1 MTKDEYRAERSET
14 ASTAKRVP
22 PRRGEQSEAMTNDRA
37 PASHVWAFSSF
48 GLRHFVLLFLLGP
61 LCILADPLRPT
72 LPSEQRTNGK
82 NTLAAVETLKPLT
95 VACAAR
101 IESPL
106 GRAICTA
113 TVVGEDG
120 YVLLKASEVPEL
132 HKTRIKFSDGR
143 TADLREVHR
152 ETRLDLLLAQAIGIT
167 GLRVVSFGAARPL
180 ALGQWLCSVADAGK
194 ETRIGIVSAK
204 FRRIPG
210 TGAALGIRM
219 DEKAAK
225 GGKGVRIVGIASES
239 PAEVAGLQENDV
251 LLTIAGEKVAEF
263 RRVHDIV
270 NKRQPGEIID
280 VRYLRKDKEET
291 CRVRL
296 ASRTKVLQNWEGEDF
311 ANGGISL
318 RSDNFPEVLQH
329 DIPLLPSD
337 MGGPVATLEG
347 KVIGINIARV
357 DRVTTFALPVEAFWT
372 EVQQWMK
379 ADRHPPKAVLAQ

>member
-1 MTKDEYRAERSET
+1 MKPCGKSPCAERT
-14 ASTAKRVP
+14 PKRGRRIVCACMLAIAFSTALH
-22 PRRGEQSEAMTNDRA
+22 ADA
-37 PASHVWAFSSF
+37 P
-48 GLRHFVLLFLLGP
+48 
-61 LCILADPLRPT
+61 RPT
-72 LPSEQRTNGK
+72 LPPEQRTNGK
-82 NTLAAVETLKPLT
+82 HTLHAVEKLKPLT
-95 VACAAR
+95 IACAGR
-101 IESPL
+101 IESLL

-113 TVVGEDG
+113 TIVGEDG
-120 YVLLKASEVPEL
+120 YVLIKASEVPEIA
-132 HKTRIKFSDGR
+132 KTRIKFSDGR

-152 ETRLDLLLAQAIGIT
+152 ETRLDLVLAQAIGIT
-167 GLRVVSFGAARPL
+167 GLRPVSFGSGRSLP
-180 ALGQWLCSVADAGK
+180 LGQWLCSVADADT

-219 DEKAAK
+219 DEKSAK
-225 GGKGVRIVGIASES
+225 EGKGVRIIGIASES
-239 PAEVAGLQENDV
+239 PAEVAGLQEDDV
-251 LLTIAGEKVAEF
+251 LINIAGESVAEF

-280 VRYLRKDKEET
+280 IRYLRKNKEAT

-337 MGGPVATLEG
+337 MGGPIATLEG
-347 KVIGINIARV
+347 KIVGINIARV

-372 EVQQWMK
+372 EAQQWIK
-379 ADRHPPKAVLAQ
+379 ADRHPPKAVLAE

>member
-1 MTKDEYRAERSET
+1 MMNDEF
-14 ASTAKRVP
+14 K
-22 PRRGEQSEAMTNDRA
+22 MTNERPAAPRA
-37 PASHVWAFSSF
+37 WVFSSF
-48 GLRHFVLLFLLGP
+48 GIRPSAFLFLLCP
-61 LCILADPLRPT
+61 LCLLADPPRPT
-72 LPSEQRTNGK
+72 LPLEQRTNGK
-82 NTLAAVETLKPLT
+82 HTLAAVEKLKPLT
-95 VACAAR
+95 IACSAR

-106 GRAICTA
+106 GRTICTA
-113 TVVGEDG
+113 TIVGEDG
-120 YVLLKASEVPEL
+120 YVLIKASEVPEL
-132 HKTRIKFSDGR
+132 HKTRIKFSNGR

-152 ETRLDLLLAQAIGIT
+152 ETRLDLVLAQAVGVT
-167 GLRVVSFGAARPL
+167 GLRAVAFGAARPL

-219 DEKAAK
+219 DEKSAK
-225 GGKGVRIVGIASES
+225 DGKGVRIIGIASES
-239 PAEVAGLQENDV
+239 PAEAAGLQEDDV
-251 LLTIAGEKVAEF
+251 IINIAGEKVAEF

-270 NKRQPGEIID
+270 NKRQPGEVID
-280 VRYLRKDKEET
+280 VRYIRKDKEET

-337 MGGPVATLEG
+337 MGGPSPHSKARSSASTSPEWTASPPLPCPSKPSGPRPSSGSRPTAIRRRRCWRNKVVAPAPG
-347 KVIGINIARV
+347 RGI
-357 DRVTTFALPVEAFWT
+357 
-372 EVQQWMK
+372 
-379 ADRHPPKAVLAQ
+379 

>member
-1 MTKDEYRAERSET
+1 MRLPGRSN
-14 ASTAKRVP
+14 S
-22 PRRGEQSEAMTNDRA
+22 A
-37 PASHVWAFSSF
+37 PAPWSDPVLGSFSQAIGGSKAPGGRKIACALLLTVAFSTSS
-48 GLRHFVLLFLLGP
+48 P
-61 LCILADPLRPT
+61 AEALRPT
-72 LPSEQRTNGK
+72 LPMEQRTNGK
-82 NTLAAVETLKPLT
+82 QTLAAVEKLNPLT
-95 VACAAR
+95 IACTAR

-106 GRAICTA
+106 GRTLCTA
-113 TVVGEDG
+113 TVVGAEG
-120 YVLLKASEVPEL
+120 YVLIKASEVPDL
-132 HKTRIKFSDGR
+132 HKTRIKFNDGR

-152 ETRLDLLLAQAIGIT
+152 ETRLDLVLAQAIGIT
-167 GLRVVSFGAARPL
+167 GLRPVSFGGAHSL
-180 ALGQWLCSVADAGK
+180 HLGQWLCSVADAGA

-225 GGKGVRIVGIASES
+225 EGRGVRIVGIASES
-239 PAEVAGLQENDV
+239 PAEAAGLQEDDV
-251 LLTIAGEKVAEF
+251 LITIAGEKVAEF

-280 VRYLRKDKEET
+280 IRYLRKNKEES

-311 ANGGISL
+311 ANGGVSL

-329 DIPLLPSD
+329 DIPLHPAD

-347 KVIGINIARV
+347 KVVGINIARV

-372 EVQQWMK
+372 EAQQWMQ